1 MGKVCAAYGC
11 SNSPS
16 HKDIS
21 LHMFP
26 KDPILKQKWAHAMRR
41 NGFEPNNSSV
51 VCSVHFRPEDF
62 EVAEKGKSIRRKR
75 LKKTCDIS

>member
-16 HKDIS
+16 DKDIS

-62 EVAEKGKSIRRKR
+62 EVAEKDKSIRRKR